1 MHADVKLENC
11 LFGGEELE
19 SLHLVDFG
27 LSMNIRDIS
36 EIQDGI
42 RGTLNYMAPELLLAD
57 RSRPLMP
64 QLSDRTDVWAAGV
77 ILYTMCVG
85 VMPFNGTTQQEVI

>member
-1 MHADVKLENC
+1 M
-11 LFGGEELE
+11 
-19 SLHLVDFG
+19 
-27 LSMNIRDIS
+27 
-36 EIQDGI
+36 
-42 RGTLNYMAPELLLAD
+42 NYMAPELLLAD
-57 RSRPLMP
+57 RSRALMP